1 MDTAP
6 FLLNMLN
13 IQVYIEQEGCIWDDV
28 LLHATHFR
36 ARNEME
42 LGTGMLALRIAHLFH
57 FGQASLSF
65 HFGQVYTLGENTEFQ
80 RKLKAR

>member
-13 IQVYIEQEGCIWDDV
+13 IQVYIEQEGCICDV
-28 LLHATHFR
+28 LLHTTHFR

-65 HFGQVYTLGENTEFQ
+65 HFDKVYTLGENTEFQ